1 MHKMYYQ
8 HATLNHLYLQY
19 FTLTQSKSSVILKYC
34 MTTPYKQLALAVPV
48 VFCIISKAVMAPLAN
63 RGGND
68 AEKQYPSPDSLYN
81 TQPYELMTYIMAA
94 LFYSM
99 TI

>member
-1 MHKMYYQ
+1 MHETYYQ

-19 FTLTQSKSSVILKYC
+19 FTLTQSKRSIILKYSL
-34 MTTPYKQLALAVPV
+34 MTPYKQQAPAIPV

-68 AEKQYPSPDSLYN
+68 AEKQ
-81 TQPYELMTYIMAA
+81 
-94 LFYSM
+94 
-99 TI
+99 